1 MSNGSGETFNSK
13 TDYSFGNEPY
23 MVYFTTPDADNLILT
38 IEHKLTCDRWCGRYS
53 SQHIQTLTSK
63 ANSYKPFHTFLKMIY
78 QALMKKSNSVSLE
91 FITKNQMEV
100 LFQKKSSSK
109 GSSTPSMDDGEAS
122 KTSLTPSNT
131 RYLIVIYYT
140 EYDCVRYPLPL
151 AYEEPNIEILKNLIQ
166 NLRNENEQLRKPNKE
181 IEKLTRE
188 KRDIEEAF
196 RKLQVE
202 SANEVKHVRKQYDEL
217 VRELHIQTADIE
229 KLKKQLAQ
237 QSDQLQ
243 RAPELEEKVILLK
256 KELRN
261 AKNEIEQLRA
271 ENTKYYLSKQQIHSD
286 SRSSVTK
293 TRSTRSPSPK
303 ISSSPRVER
312 SRSPTPT
319 RRATGSSVEKRGA
332 TSRSS
337 SSERR
342 ISGYE
347 SPKTTSKSA
356 LPKHLIPTSSSS
368 SSTRNS
374 RSMSP
379 SLRSKT
385 PTKDERK
392 GSSSSSASRKV
403 PSSPSRGRPL
413 ESPRRSRTSA
423 TEEKKSRHKPS
434 KKTYYDTSED
444 ESELASNADMYS
456 SQASP
461 YNSDDYSD
469 YSFSSVSER
478 RGSSSHRSSSNKRK
492 QVAPTTSSSNRSHS
506 KGKHR

>member
-100 LFQKKSSSK
+100 LFQKKASSSK
-109 GSSTPSMDDGEAS
+109 GSSSTPSMDESETS
-122 KTSLTPSNT
+122 KASLTPSNT

-166 NLRNENEQLRKPNKE
+166 NLRTENEQLKKPNKE

-188 KRDIEEAF
+188 KREVEEAF

-217 VRELHIQTADIE
+217 VRELHIQTAEIE

-256 KELRN
+256 RELRN

-271 ENTKYYLSKQQIHSD
+271 ENTKYYLSKQQVHSD

-293 TRSTRSPSPK
+293 SRSTRSPSPK

-312 SRSPTPT
+312 SRSPT
-319 RRATGSSVEKRGA
+319 RRASVEKRGA

-347 SPKTTSKSA
+347 SPKTSKSA
-356 LPKHLIPTSSSS
+356 LPKHLIPTSTST

-392 GSSSSSASRKV
+392 GASSSALSSRKV

-413 ESPRRSRTSA
+413 ESPRRSRTS
-423 TEEKKSRHKPS
+423 TTDEKKSRHKAP

-456 SQASP
+456 SQTSP

-478 RGSSSHRSSSNKRK
+478 RGSSSRSSSTKRK
-492 QVAPTTSSSNRSHS
+492 PTVVPTSSSNRSHS